1 MLLFWAA
8 IMVAYGVVFYY
19 LPLAGWAMAF
29 QDYKPRLGIFHSAFV
44 GLDKFKMLFS
54 DMTFIRVIRNT
65 LAMGVINLVVTFV
78 TAIAFAILLN
88 EIASKGGKKV
98 VQTISYLP
106 HFLSWIIVTGILHD
120 MLSGTGI
127 VNEFLVNMHIIDQPI
142 NFFAHTGYFWPIV
155 AFANVWKETGWNAI
169 IYLAA
174 ITSID
179 PSLYEAASIDGAGR
193 WAKIKYVT
201 LPGIKP
207 TIIILLL
214 MNVGNVLNAGFEIQ
228 YLLGNG
234 LIQKVSQTIDIYVLK
249 WGISQGDYAIGTAAG
264 IFKSVVSIILIFIA
278 NKLPNIMVKS
288 SCFKEV
294 LYDGRYNSRLCKE
307 QKEKKISI
315 FPIVNCIIMVLF
327 LIITLYPVLNTLAI
341 SLNDGTDA
349 LRGGI
354 YLLPRKFTWK
364 NYITVLQKDNLITGA
379 YITVARTIIGTVL
392 ALVANAILAFIVSR
406 KRFLFK
412 RGLSLFWVITMYVN
426 GGLIPTFLL
435 YKGLGLTN
443 SFWVYVIPGM
453 VSAFNMLVIRTYMNG
468 IPDSLEESAQLDGAG
483 YTTIFSEDLFPSLQ
497 TGICD
502 SSFIRSSRTVELMV

>member
-1 MLLFWAA
+1 MKRSKKENNMSVSVTRKNLVKQRVLLIWAA
-8 IMVAYGVVFYY
+8 VFTVYGLVFYY
-19 LPLAGWAMAF
+19 IPLGGWVMAF
-29 QDYKPRLGIFHSAFV
+29 QNYKPKTGLLHSKFV
-44 GLDKFKMLFS
+44 GLGKFQFLFE
-54 DMTFIRVIRNT
+54 DQTFLKVIRNT
-65 LAMGVINLVVTFV
+65 LCMGILNLVCTFV
-78 TAIAFAILLN
+78 MAILFAILLN
-88 EIASKGGKKV
+88 EVRSRLAKKTI
-98 VQTISYLP
+98 QTISYLP

-278 NKLPNIMVKS
+278 NKIAKHNG
-288 SCFKEV
+288 E
-294 LYDGRYNSRLCKE
+294 E
-307 QKEKKISI
+307 Q
-315 FPIVNCIIMVLF
+315 LF
-327 LIITLYPVLNTLAI
+327 
-341 SLNDGTDA
+341 
-349 LRGGI
+349 
-354 YLLPRKFTWK
+354 
-364 NYITVLQKDNLITGA
+364 
-379 YITVARTIIGTVL
+379 
-392 ALVANAILAFIVSR
+392 
-406 KRFLFK
+406 
-412 RGLSLFWVITMYVN
+412 
-426 GGLIPTFLL
+426 
-435 YKGLGLTN
+435 
-443 SFWVYVIPGM
+443 
-453 VSAFNMLVIRTYMNG
+453 
-468 IPDSLEESAQLDGAG
+468 
-483 YTTIFSEDLFPSLQ
+483 
-497 TGICD
+497 
-502 SSFIRSSRTVELMV
+502 